1 LDPALAKR
9 DFNGLGLALP
19 SLLDKIRDRLGSG
32 EEVEKPELEEEVEEP
47 NLLEGDVV
55 AGSGLEVSELVGKIV
70 SERHI
75 SMEEASRGV
84 YRAIGDGKVRFVDP
98 SPPSGFLGFFS
109 LAYSGWFWGIIAF
122 IVLLLYS
129 IYLMPQIYPLY
140 YIRFVVGGIF
150 ILYVPGFTLIEAL
163 YPKRDELE
171 RLERFALSVGLSIAV
186 VPLVGLVLNYTP
198 WGIRL
203 DPALV
208 SLAALTVVLGVVGVY
223 RKYGYWRLAQRARE
237 NLS

>member
-1 LDPALAKR
+1 
-9 DFNGLGLALP
+9 LP
-19 SLLDKIRDRLGSG
+19 SILDKFRDRLGSG
-32 EEVEKPELEEEVEEP
+32 DEVEEPELEEEVEEP

-55 AGSGLEVSELVGKIV
+55 AGSGREVGELVGKIS
-70 SERHI
+70 SERHV

-84 YRAIGDGKVRFVDP
+84 YRAIMEDKVRFVDP
-98 SPPSGFLGFFS
+98 SPPSGFVGFFS
-109 LAYSGWFWGIIAF
+109 FSYSGWFWGVLAF
-122 IVLLLYS
+122 IALLLYS
-129 IYLMPQIYPLY
+129 IYLMPQVYPLY
-140 YIRFVVGGIF
+140 YLRMVAGAIL
-150 ILYVPGFTLIEAL
+150 ILYVPGYTLIEAL
-163 YPKRDELE
+163 YSKRDELE

-223 RKYGYWRLAQRARE
+223 RKYGYWRLAQLARRA
-237 NLS
+237 